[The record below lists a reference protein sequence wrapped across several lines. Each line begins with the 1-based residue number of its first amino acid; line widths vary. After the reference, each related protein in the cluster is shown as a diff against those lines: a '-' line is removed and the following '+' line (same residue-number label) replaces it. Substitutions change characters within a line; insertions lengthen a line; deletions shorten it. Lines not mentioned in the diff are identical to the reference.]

1 LAAECGADR
10 EGTVRASRA
19 TQNTAWPL
27 LGGLRQGRCFA
38 LERTIATPA
47 CGTLAGMNTNQIAHI
62 AALVGEPA
70 RTGMLLAL
78 MDGRALT
85 ARELADAAHITP
97 ATASRHL
104 ALLVEARLL
113 SVQSQGRHRYHRL
126 ATPEVARLLEGL
138 MQLAVGQAPAT
149 RPVAVGPRD
158 AALRQA
164 RTCYDHIAGRLGVA
178 VAEHLLEEGAIVFD
192 GEAGGQVTDRA
203 ASVLGRLG
211 LDLGGEP
218 AGGAV
223 GGDGSGRSGSSGSS
237 GRAGRS
243 QRPLCRPC
251 LDWSERRPHMAG
263 RLGALVCTH
272 CLDQGWL
279 LRRDGSRALGIAPP
293 GAAALR
299 DWLGTARWG
308 AVVAQGPSG
317 G

>member
-1 LAAECGADR
+1 MNAVRPPLGRAA
-10 EGTVRASRA
+10 
-19 TQNTAWPL
+19 PP
-27 LGGLRQGRCFA
+27 RCFA
-38 LERTIATPA
+38 VERSVAASA

-104 ALLVEARLL
+104 ALLVQARLL

-126 ATPEVARLLEGL
+126 ASVEVARLLEGL
-138 MQLAVGQAPAT
+138 MQLAVGQAQPA

-158 AALRQA
+158 AALRMA

-192 GEAGGQVTDRA
+192 SEAGGQVTDRA
-203 ASVLGRLG
+203 APVLGRLG
-211 LDLGGEP
+211 LDLGWGP
-218 AGGAV
+218 ACGAP
-223 GGDGSGRSGSSGSS
+223 GDAAEAGRGTHCAADATGSGTRPSRSG
-237 GRAGRS
+237 
-243 QRPLCRPC
+243 RPLCRPC
-251 LDWSERRPHMAG
+251 LDWSERRPHLAG

-279 LRRDGSRALGIAPP
+279 LRREGVRALAIAPP
-293 GAAALR
+293 GVAALR
-299 DWLGTARWG
+299 DWLGTARWN
-308 AVVAQGPSG
+308 VVVGEAAAPAHR
-317 G
+317 